1 MKFLLVGTICLLTN
15 LSDPTSVVCKYVIN
29 EEPYTNSADC
39 IKQSH
44 LFVDQLKPMLMDNN
58 GSVKFSCYPYKPIKL
73 EGQKI

>member
-1 MKFLLVGTICLLTN
+1 MKFLLVGTVCLLTN

-29 EEPYTNSADC
+29 EKPYTNSADC

-44 LFVDQLKPMLMDNN
+44 LFVDQLKPMLVDNN
-58 GSVKFSCYPYKPIKL
+58 GSVKFFCYPYKPIKL